1 MSASI
6 YTSRTAQLSPDPLR
20 RPMMAALLGHLLL
33 AGVVVAW
40 ALIHGW
46 WRHNLW
52 GSNDA
57 GGAVAVQLVSNALPL
72 PADQK
77 PNDNVLATETPSQ
90 APAPPA
96 AHVKAS
102 QDQDAIPI
110 ATKVA
115 PPKKLTKKQQQQT
128 KRLPLPLPL
137 PQQKSSP
144 WSKPTS
150 PNRAAYGEQASSQ
163 MQRSVTAT
171 SDGPVSVTAGTRGF
185 NYPFYVENI
194 KRRMTQSLYR
204 GEIDPR
210 TAKGAQAYILF
221 TIRRDGSPTEIRMD
235 RSSGSPTLDQ
245 ACIHAAQRVDSF
257 GPLPSPVTDGPLHVS
272 YYCEY

>member
-1 MSASI
+1 MSATF
-6 YTSRTAQLSPDPLR
+6 YTSRTANPGPEPLGK
-20 RPMMAALLGHLLL
+20 PMLTAVAAHLLL
-33 AGVVVAW
+33 VGSMVAW

-46 WRHNLW
+46 WSHNNW
-52 GSNDA
+52 GSNEA
-57 GGAVAVQLVSNALPL
+57 GAVAVQLVSNAIPL

-96 AHVKAS
+96 AHAKAA

-115 PPKKLTKKQQQQT
+115 APKKLAQKQQAVTQP
-128 KRLPLPLPL
+128 KKLPLPLPRSN
-137 PQQKSSP
+137 PY
-144 WSKPTS
+144 SKPVAQ
-150 PNRAAYGEQASSQ
+150 NRAAYGEQAGSQ
-163 MQRSVTAT
+163 IERSVTTT
-171 SDGPVSVTAGTRGF
+171 SDGPVSVTSGTRGF

-194 KRRMTQSLYR
+194 KRRMLQSLYR

-221 TIRRDGSPTEIRMD
+221 TIRRDGGPTEIRMD

-245 ACIHAAQRVDSF
+245 ACLRAAQRVDSF

>member
-1 MSASI
+1 MSATF
-6 YTSRTAQLSPDPLR
+6 YTSRTASTSPEPLR
-20 RPMMAALLGHLLL
+20 RPMLMAVLAHGAL
-33 AGVVVAW
+33 AGTLAAW

-46 WRHNLW
+46 WSHNNW

-57 GGAVAVQLVSNALPL
+57 GGAVAVQLVSNAIPL
-72 PADQK
+72 PTDQK

-96 AHVKAS
+96 AHVKAA

-115 PPKKLTKKQQQQT
+115 PPKKLAQKQQQQQT
-128 KRLPLPLPL
+128 KHLPLPLPL
-137 PQQKSSP
+137 PQSNPYNKQVQQ
-144 WSKPTS
+144 
-150 PNRAAYGEQASSQ
+150 NRAAYGEQAGSQ

-171 SDGPVSVTAGTRGF
+171 SDGPVSVTSGTRGF

-194 KRRMTQSLYR
+194 KRRMLQSLYR

-210 TAKGAQAYILF
+210 TTKGAQAFILF

-245 ACIHAAQRVDSF
+245 ACLRAAQRVDSF

>member
-1 MSASI
+1 MSATF
-6 YTSRTAQLSPDPLR
+6 YTSRTAPLAPEPLGK
-20 RPMMAALLGHLLL
+20 PMLTAIAAHLLL
-33 AGVVVAW
+33 AGGIVAW

-46 WRHNLW
+46 WSHNNW
-52 GSNDA
+52 GSNE

-96 AHVKAS
+96 AHVKAT

-110 ATKVA
+110 ATQVA
-115 PPKKLTKKQQQQT
+115 PPKKQAKQQQHETQ
-128 KRLPLPLPL
+128 RLPLPLPL
-137 PQQKSSP
+137 PQQRSNP
-144 WSKPTS
+144 YSKPV
-150 PNRAAYGEQASSQ
+150 PQNRAAYGEQASSQ

-171 SDGPVSVTAGTRGF
+171 SDGPVSVTSGTRGF

-194 KRRMTQSLYR
+194 KRRMLQSLYR

-221 TIRRDGSPTEIRMD
+221 TIQRNGAPTEIRMD

-245 ACIHAAQRVDSF
+245 ACLRAAQRVDSF

>member
-1 MSASI
+1 MSATF
-6 YTSRTAQLSPDPLR
+6 YTSRTANLGPEPLG
-20 RPMMAALLGHLLL
+20 RPMLAALLAHGLL
-33 AGVVVAW
+33 AGIIVGW

-46 WRHNLW
+46 WSHNNW
-52 GSNDA
+52 GSNEA

-77 PNDNVLATETPSQ
+77 PNENVLATETPSQ

-96 AHVKAS
+96 APVKAT
-102 QDQDAIPI
+102 QNQDAIPI
-110 ATKVA
+110 ATKVT
-115 PPKKLTKKQQQQT
+115 PPKKLAQKQQQAT
-128 KRLPLPLPL
+128 KHIPLPLPL
-137 PQQKSSP
+137 PQQRSNP
-144 WSKPTS
+144 YSKQVPQ
-150 PNRAAYGEQASSQ
+150 NRAAYGEQASSQ

-171 SDGPVSVTAGTRGF
+171 SDGPVSVTSGTRGF

-194 KRRMTQSLYR
+194 KRRMLQSLYR

-210 TAKGAQAYILF
+210 TAKGAQAYIIF
-221 TIRRDGSPTEIRMD
+221 TIQRNGAPSDIRMD

-245 ACIHAAQRVDSF
+245 ACLRAAQRVDSF